1 MKAHGIDGLVCNWIK
16 AWLTDRQQRVGLC
29 LDGRY
34 SRWRPV
40 WSGVPQGSILGL
52 ILFPIFINDLDN
64 GLSSTLL
71 KFADDTKLVR
81 PVNNCTD
88 GQELQLDLDNVRSWA
103 GRWQMKF
110 NVSKCNDMHCGKGN
124 LGYNYGMDGVPVE
137 EADCEKDLGVTF
149 TTDLKT
155 KAHCKDIYSKANR
168 MFSLLSRT
176 IKYKNP
182 AVLTLS
188 LIHI

>member
-1 MKAHGIDGLVCNWIK
+1 MFL
-16 AWLTDRQQRVGLC
+16 
-29 LDGRY
+29 
-34 SRWRPV
+34 
-40 WSGVPQGSILGL
+40 
-52 ILFPIFINDLDN
+52 IFINDLDN
-64 GLSSTLL
+64 GLSGTLL

-88 GQELQLDLDNVRSWA
+88 GQELHLDLDNVCSWA

-182 AVLTLS
+182 AVLS
-188 LIHI
+188 Y